1 MGAYEARLQKDLK
14 RIRKRVRKMGRA
26 VTASVQN
33 SVSAVLDRDEELA
46 TDTILG
52 DLPTNR
58 LSEELDHRCHVFV
71 ARHLPSAGHL
81 RYISSVMRLNQT
93 LERVGDYAETISR
106 ATLTLQEPPPE
117 STQRD
122 IAMMGDQAVKTL
134 ERALGAFDEGNVEEA
149 KATHSVIAGFGS
161 IFDKVHFELVRQG
174 ESGSRS
180 IEDLFALMAIF
191 NRLERVMHQ
200 AKNICQQAVF
210 AVTGETKPEK
220 TFDILFVDSN
230 NSGASVLAE
239 HFAKRAYP
247 EAGSFESAGWDA
259 ADALEPGFVEF
270 GQTVGLDLVNEE
282 PRQFGGRARELR
294 EYDLIIDLAGGA
306 RGHMAKV
313 PFHTTLLRWRLK
325 DLADPAA
332 IHAQLVERLGDLMT
346 ILRGEDDEV

>member
-58 LSEELDHRCHVFV
+58 LSEDLDHRCHVFV

-93 LERVGDYAETISR
+93 LERIGDYAETMSR
-106 ATLTLQEPPPE
+106 AALTLAEAAPE

-149 KATHSVIAGFGS
+149 KATHSVISTFGS
-161 IFDKVHFELVRQG
+161 IFDKVYF
-174 ESGSRS
+174 
-180 IEDLFALMAIF
+180 
-191 NRLERVMHQ
+191 
-200 AKNICQQAVF
+200 
-210 AVTGETKPEK
+210 
-220 TFDILFVDSN
+220 
-230 NSGASVLAE
+230 
-239 HFAKRAYP
+239 
-247 EAGSFESAGWDA
+247 
-259 ADALEPGFVEF
+259 
-270 GQTVGLDLVNEE
+270 DLV
-282 PRQFGGRARELR
+282 
-294 EYDLIIDLAGGA
+294 GA
-306 RGHMAKV
+306 RKTRGISDVAIIRMEQMY
-313 PFHTTLLRWRLK
+313 PFPHKSFGAELKKFSNATEVVWAQDEPQNQGPWFQIQHNIFENMDEGQRLAYAGRPASAAPAVGYSDKHVAQQKELLDTAFSKLK
-325 DLADPAA
+325 
-332 IHAQLVERLGDLMT
+332 GF
-346 ILRGEDDEV
+346 ILTK